1 MIQKIKIIK
10 TLIIIF
16 SLSLSFSANA
26 QTVEEIIKGRKAMFS
41 ENYQNAKKISIL
53 LKSKRIEEAKPLMK
67 KISDNY
73 IKLLDY
79 FPENAKEGFKT
90 GALPSIWENK
100 DEFNALMKKA
110 SDDMIKLAKA
120 IDTAEDL
127 RENVYVRESLETS
140 QLSAKSG
147 TRFRSVSKETNPPK
161 ISTTMAAD
169 VVSEVRCGSKVGGSA
184 HNLLNTPP
192 ASISEPTDASAIVLI
207 SDFSLGT
214 EEDIGDVDSDEEM
227 APS

>member
-1 MIQKIKIIK
+1 MKQKIKIIQ
-10 TLIIIF
+10 TIIF
-16 SLSLSFSANA
+16 IFFMSFPFYANA
-26 QTVEEIIKGRKAMFS
+26 MTVEEIIKGRKAMFS

-79 FPENAKEGFKT
+79 FPENTKEGFKT

-120 IDTAEDL
+120 IETAEDL
-127 RENVYVRESLETS
+127 RAAQKELMWSNC
-140 QLSAKSG
+140 SACHSK
-147 TRFRSVSKETNPPK
+147 FR
-161 ISTTMAAD
+161 
-169 VVSEVRCGSKVGGSA
+169 
-184 HNLLNTPP
+184 
-192 ASISEPTDASAIVLI
+192 
-207 SDFSLGT
+207 
-214 EEDIGDVDSDEEM
+214 
-227 APS
+227 APH

>member
-16 SLSLSFSANA
+16 SLCLPFTANA

-53 LKSKRIEEAKPLMK
+53 LKSKKIEEAKPLMK

-79 FPENAKEGFKT
+79 FPENTKEGFKT
-90 GALPSIWENK
+90 EALPTIWENK

-110 SDDMIKLAKA
+110 SDDMIRLAKA
-120 IDTAEDL
+120 IEIAEDL
-127 RENVYVRESLETS
+127 RAAQKELMWSNC
-140 QLSAKSG
+140 SACHSK
-147 TRFRSVSKETNPPK
+147 FR
-161 ISTTMAAD
+161 
-169 VVSEVRCGSKVGGSA
+169 
-184 HNLLNTPP
+184 
-192 ASISEPTDASAIVLI
+192 
-207 SDFSLGT
+207 
-214 EEDIGDVDSDEEM
+214 
-227 APS
+227 APH

>member
-1 MIQKIKIIK
+1 MKKKIKIIK

-16 SLSLSFSANA
+16 SLCFPFTANA

-53 LKSKRIEEAKPLMK
+53 LKSKKIEEAKPLMK

-79 FPENAKEGFKT
+79 FPENTKKGFKT
-90 GALPSIWENK
+90 EALPTIWENK

-127 RENVYVRESLETS
+127 RAAQKELMWSNC
-140 QLSAKSG
+140 SACHSK
-147 TRFRSVSKETNPPK
+147 FR
-161 ISTTMAAD
+161 
-169 VVSEVRCGSKVGGSA
+169 
-184 HNLLNTPP
+184 
-192 ASISEPTDASAIVLI
+192 
-207 SDFSLGT
+207 
-214 EEDIGDVDSDEEM
+214 
-227 APS
+227 APH

>member
-16 SLSLSFSANA
+16 SLCFPFTANA

-53 LKSKRIEEAKPLMK
+53 LKSKKIEEAKPLMK

-79 FPENAKEGFKT
+79 FPENTKKGFKT
-90 GALPSIWENK
+90 EALPTIWENK

-127 RENVYVRESLETS
+127 RVAQKELMWSNC
-140 QLSAKSG
+140 SACHSK
-147 TRFRSVSKETNPPK
+147 FR
-161 ISTTMAAD
+161 
-169 VVSEVRCGSKVGGSA
+169 
-184 HNLLNTPP
+184 
-192 ASISEPTDASAIVLI
+192 
-207 SDFSLGT
+207 
-214 EEDIGDVDSDEEM
+214 
-227 APS
+227 APH

>member
-1 MIQKIKIIK
+1 MIQRVIIIKI
-10 TLIIIF
+10 LIIFF
-16 SLSLSFSANA
+16 SLSFPFTANA

-127 RENVYVRESLETS
+127 RAAQKELMWSNC
-140 QLSAKSG
+140 SACHSK
-147 TRFRSVSKETNPPK
+147 FR
-161 ISTTMAAD
+161 
-169 VVSEVRCGSKVGGSA
+169 
-184 HNLLNTPP
+184 
-192 ASISEPTDASAIVLI
+192 
-207 SDFSLGT
+207 
-214 EEDIGDVDSDEEM
+214 
-227 APS
+227 APH

>member
-10 TLIIIF
+10 ILIIIF
-16 SLSLSFSANA
+16 SLCSPFTANA

-53 LKSKRIEEAKPLMK
+53 LKSKKIEEAKPLMK

-120 IDTAEDL
+120 IVTAEDL
-127 RENVYVRESLETS
+127 RAAQKELMWSNC
-140 QLSAKSG
+140 SACHSK
-147 TRFRSVSKETNPPK
+147 FR
-161 ISTTMAAD
+161 
-169 VVSEVRCGSKVGGSA
+169 
-184 HNLLNTPP
+184 
-192 ASISEPTDASAIVLI
+192 
-207 SDFSLGT
+207 
-214 EEDIGDVDSDEEM
+214 
-227 APS
+227 APH